1 MKNDAPIPYR
11 HRRVRCGGL
20 PAASVGMGKGHAQA
34 KAVVSSDRQCPWRE
48 EATAAPGFSKEDLRD
63 WFCIPVLSGAS
74 TRHHKLFQQK
84 HLKSARS
91 GFRKDRLFASGT
103 SGWLKLAEEITGE
116 EAQVGGAFGESTHE
130 VGKPVLAVG
139 NVDADAK
146 TVADQPALQ
155 IGAHAV
161 EHLELKIAF
170 RDL

>member
-1 MKNDAPIPYR
+1 MTHRFPIDTDVCDAADCRPYPL
-11 HRRVRCGGL
+11 GW
-20 PAASVGMGKGHAQA
+20 AAATLKQKWLWAPTGSVPGAKRQRQHQA
-34 KAVVSSDRQCPWRE
+34 IQ
-48 EATAAPGFSKEDLRD
+48 KEILRD
-63 WFCIPVLSGAS
+63 WFCIPVLSGAG
-74 TRHHKLFQQK
+74 TQHHKLFPQK
-84 HLKSARS
+84 HLKPTS

-103 SGWLKLAEEITGE
+103 SGWSKLAEEITGE
-116 EAQVGGAFGESTHE
+116 EGQVGGAFGESAHE
-130 VGKPVLAVG
+130 IGKPVLAVG